1 MKATLKNSFLLLIAS
16 ATVWSSCVK
25 DQAKA
30 YLNPGGPL
38 QFNTSI
44 SNPTIVLLQANAS
57 SNLGSTPG
65 TFFWNAADFGFKAA
79 VTYTIQFCKGG
90 TNFAASSTTEVNI
103 GSALSK
109 TFTVGEFNGKM
120 LDIIPYSVATQIYA
134 RVKADAGSGV
144 APMYSNVITN
154 IVVTAYRD
162 VVIYNFPQAIY
173 IAGNY
178 QGWDPPTSPKIV
190 DKTASGTTGSNYE
203 GYINMTDG
211 SPHQFK
217 MVKGNNWGAGDF
229 GQGGGGPLTLAS
241 PSGTNLQTVGTPGVY
256 YIKANTQNLTWSY
269 TKIDTWGII
278 GSAVPVTGW
287 NSSAPMTFSTANG
300 GTWTITTNLL
310 GGQELKFRA
319 NNDWAINL
327 GDDSPRDNK
336 PDYNGSNIPIAL
348 DGNYTITL
356 ELGIA
361 GNYIYKIVKN

>member
-1 MKATLKNSFLLLIAS
+1 MKPTLRNSFLLMIAS
-16 ATVWSSCVK
+16 GVLFSSCVK
-25 DQAKA
+25 QDVKA
-30 YLNPGGPL
+30 YLNSGATSM
-38 QFNTSI
+38 FNTSI
-44 SNPTIVLLQANAS
+44 ANPAIVLLQSSAS
-57 SNLGSTPG
+57 SSLGTAPG
-65 TFFWNAADFGFKAA
+65 TFFWSASDFGYKAA

-90 TNFAASSTTEVNI
+90 TNFAASSTTEVTV
-103 GSALSK
+103 GALLSK
-109 TFTVGEFNGKM
+109 TLTVGEFNAKM
-120 LDIIPYSVATQIYA
+120 LDIIPYSVASQVNA
-134 RVKADAGSGV
+134 RVKADVGSGV
-144 APMYSNVITN
+144 TPIYSNIITN
-154 IVVTAYRD
+154 FVVTPYRD
-162 VVIYNFPQAIY
+162 VIIYGFPQALY

-190 DKTASGTTGSNYE
+190 DKAASGTTGSNYE

-211 SPHQFK
+211 TPHQFK

-229 GQGGGGPLTLAS
+229 GSAGGNALGNGGP
-241 PSGTNLQTVGTPGVY
+241 NLQTVGTAGVY

-278 GSAVPVTGW
+278 GSAVPVSGW
-287 NSSAPMTFSTANG
+287 GSSVPMIFNVANG

-336 PDYNGSNIPIAL
+336 PDYNGNNIPIAL

-361 GNYIYKIVKN
+361 GNYSYKIVKN